1 MVLKDI
7 SFPSPQENILFD
19 EALLALAEQGKGGE
33 VLRFWESLTTFI
45 VLGRIGKVEED
56 LYIEN
61 VARDE
66 VMVLRRSSGGGTV
79 VQGKGCL
86 NFSLILVKDRDP
98 SLNDLRKSYRY
109 ILEKII
115 AALKSLGCETVF
127 RPISDLAL
135 AAGEKKISGN
145 AQRRGKKFILHHGT
159 ILYDFDL
166 AVIGKYLRLPKDIP
180 EYRRAREHSSFV
192 ANVPLPVELIK
203 KAIQAAY
210 QVHQKA
216 AVLTAP
222 EKECLSHL
230 LKTHEP
236 VIPLK
241 DFFV

>member
-56 LYIEN
+56 IYIEN

-98 SLNDLRKSYRY
+98 SLNDLRKSYRD
-109 ILEKII
+109 ILE
-115 AALKSLGCETVF
+115 
-127 RPISDLAL
+127 
-135 AAGEKKISGN
+135 N
-145 AQRRGKKFILHHGT
+145 
-159 ILYDFDL
+159 
-166 AVIGKYLRLPKDIP
+166 
-180 EYRRAREHSSFV
+180 RRAREHSSFV